1 MRLGDWEST
10 ALESKGLHS
19 LGGSRELKI
28 DCQRYARDR
37 LTAQHSLRRAN
48 GCVIDLHDSKIVL
61 SEPVL
66 IAMRFLCIGDFQEP
80 FGLVEHASGAIC
92 GGRCR
97 GFFQKKQ
104 GGAEQN
110 LQRGSVPVHS
120 AHAK

>member
-48 GCVIDLHDSKIVL
+48 GCVIDLHDSKML

-66 IAMRFLCIGDFQEP
+66 IANKQL
-80 FGLVEHASGAIC
+80 GLKEVFKSPPDSCNTPLKHLWKPRLLSFC
-92 GGRCR
+92 
-97 GFFQKKQ
+97 KNKQ
-104 GGAEQN
+104 GAAEQN
-110 LQRGSVPVHS
+110 LRAAAKTVLV
-120 AHAK
+120 HAK